1 MISNADIDFDP
12 DSDPDIDDL
21 ETKLM
26 RAGFVV
32 ICSLLLAPSLPAQT
46 SWFPFTLPWD
56 DASHTAIDASD
67 LLIDYPGQDPAAVV
81 DSRGSLRAGADGH
94 FYFEKTGKRARFWGV
109 NFTFNANYP
118 PCPERPPAAG
128 EYPDDRVADKVAQ
141 HLAKLGINVVRFHH
155 MDFYGSPDGIWDP
168 RYYPND
174 TQHLSDAALQRLD
187 YLIYQLRRN
196 GIYVN
201 LNLKVAR
208 HYGPGDNLQDTQLFR
223 DPLSF
228 FQGVSHFNARM
239 VELQKDYARKL
250 LAHRNPYT
258 GLTYTEDPVVAFIE
272 IANEDS
278 LFGNMLNDGGLNYL
292 PGVTGALP
300 ERYSTELDA
309 LWNSWLHEK
318 YGSRQALE
326 TAWKSKEPA
335 VDPTDMM
342 RNGGFESG
350 MNDWSVY
357 PIGSAS
363 VSSHVEQG
371 AGPDGS
377 AALRVEVT
385 SDGTNWHVQCIQN
398 GHAIESAKSY
408 EVSFYAKASSP
419 GEITIDVMRGVDPW
433 SNYGLSKTVQL
444 TTAWMKFSGF
454 FRAGETDPATVRP
467 TFELGA
473 SNNTVWID
481 KVEFRQVGPNELGAG
496 ESFEAGTV
504 VRPFRSELGRYT
516 SARIYDLFRFYAG
529 VDEQYFSGM
538 RSFIKDTL
546 GAGAMVTGTAPWWGF
561 LGDTAVQSKMDY
573 VDGHYY
579 WDHPGWPAGQAW
591 SPTGWTISNTPWVN
605 QLSDFSGLAS
615 QAVEGKPFTVSEFNH
630 VFPNRYALEGPLL
643 AAAIANLQDWDAV
656 YMFDYAGSTKDF
668 ARTSSVSFFDLAGNP
683 VKLGQMPVC
692 SRIFLGR
699 QSTVATDDLGVELNP
714 DELAAGYAAGKVN
727 AGQFLESKGLDRR
740 TFLQSRLRIRSF
752 DRTLPVSL
760 DHPLAPGSVTA
771 SNGELI
777 WNTDNPQASYMVI
790 EGPAVQGAVGFI
802 KGRTLNFGEWEFTA
816 GGASPDHMAVL
827 LQSRDRVP
835 LRETTR
841 MILSIWCEHQ
851 NTGMVW
857 NAGHTSVDNRWGGDP
872 PIIRPASVDLK
883 LRLSSARTVRL
894 YPLDERGS
902 RREPMP
908 GESIGSALRFQIDT
922 GRDRSLWYEVE
933 INNPTDEADF
943 DVQAPAPFQLYTDG
957 SGTDLKLGW
966 FEMTNAGAAAVR
978 PTVLL
983 EYQSRGVLTSVVR
996 LPASGTTLR
1005 SIAPVIRDSAV
1016 DTAVA
1021 ILNHGTAENV
1031 VALRLLDKTGVPRGD
1046 AVQVPLAGGETQAF
1060 FVREKFHIQG
1070 DFEGSL
1076 ELSAP
1081 APFHSITLRSI
1092 VNASGD
1098 FAMTPYPLETS
1109 SRGPL
1114 YFAHL
1119 TADSSYSSDV
1129 LLWNSK
1135 AQAVAA
1141 RLSFFSPDGKAAAPA
1156 GLESEV
1162 DVRLLPGELRR
1173 VTLPRTAS
1181 AFFGYARVALT
1192 SGASLPAMTAVITR
1206 WENGAPASE
1215 VGIPATPLL
1224 TEELIVLAERPQQ
1237 RTGLALLNPG
1247 PDPVA
1252 VELEIQGSDAVA
1264 GRTTVNLAGGEK
1276 RAFFLFEVF
1285 DSLPA
1290 FMTARLSIHA
1300 GGGAAVLALAGI
1312 TNERGDFLMASLT
1325 GEPGSQPLSPG
1336 GSAICPRYAT
1346 GAGYRTVV
1354 FMSPE
1359 TPNALEGNGQIRFL
1373 DTAGLPQQLLFR

>member
-1 MISNADIDFDP
+1 MISNADIDRDP

-21 ETKLM
+21 ETKLV
-26 RAGFVV
+26 RTGIIVV
-32 ICSLLLAPSLPAQT
+32 CSLLLAPSLQAQS

-56 DASHTAIDASD
+56 DASQNAVDASD
-67 LLIDYPGQDPAAVV
+67 LLIDYPGQDPATVV
-81 DSRGSLRAGADGH
+81 DSRGHLRAGGGH
-94 FYFEKTGKRARFWGV
+94 FYFEKTGKRTRFWGV

-155 MDFYGSPDGIWDP
+155 MDFYASPDGIWDP
-168 RYYPND
+168 KYYPND

-196 GIYVN
+196 GIYIN

-208 HYGPGDNLQDTQLFR
+208 HFGPGDGLQDTQLFR
-223 DPLSF
+223 DPISF

-250 LAHRNPYT
+250 LTHRNPYT
-258 GLTYTEDPVVAFIE
+258 GLTYAEDPVVAFIE

-292 PGVTGALP
+292 PGVAGALP
-300 ERYSTELDA
+300 ERYSAELDA
-309 LWNSWLHEK
+309 LWNTWLREK
-318 YGSRQALE
+318 YGSRQELE
-326 TAWKSKEPA
+326 TAWRSQGPP
-335 VDPTDMM
+335 VDPTDTM
-342 RNGGFESG
+342 RNGGFENG

-357 PIGSAS
+357 PIGNAA
-363 VSSHVEQG
+363 VSSRVEQA

-398 GHAIESAKSY
+398 GHAVETGRSY
-408 EVSFYAKASSP
+408 EVRFYAKASNA
-419 GEITIDVMRGVDPW
+419 GEITIDVMKGAEPW

-444 TTAWMKFSGF
+444 TTAWQQFSGF

-473 SNNTVWID
+473 STNTIWID
-481 KVEFRQVGPNELGAG
+481 KVEFRQAGPNELGAD

-504 VRPFRSELGRYT
+504 VRPYRSELGRYT
-516 SARIYDLFRFYAG
+516 SARIFDLFRFYAE

-538 RSFIKDTL
+538 RSFVKDTL
-546 GAGAMVTGTAPWWGF
+546 GAGAMVTGTAPWWAF

-579 WDHPGWPAGQAW
+579 WDHPSWPAGQAW
-591 SPTGWTISNTPWVN
+591 SPTGWTITNTPWVN
-605 QLSDFSGLAS
+605 ELADFSGLAS

-643 AAAIANLQDWDAV
+643 ASAIANLQDWDAV
-656 YMFDYAGSTKDF
+656 YLFDYAGSTRDF
-668 ARTSSVSFFDLAGNP
+668 ARTWSASFFDLAGNP

-692 SRIFLGR
+692 SRMFLGR
-699 QSTVATDDLGVELNP
+699 QSTVATDNLGVELNP
-714 DELAAGYAAGKVN
+714 GEVVVGYAAGKVN

-740 TFLQSRLRIRSF
+740 TFLQSRLRIRDF
-752 DRTLPVSL
+752 DRTAPVSL
-760 DHPLAPGSVTA
+760 DHSLAPGSVTA
-771 SNGELI
+771 SNGELL
-777 WNTDNPQASYMVI
+777 WNVDNPQAAYVLI
-790 EGPAVQGAVGFI
+790 KGPAVQGAVGFI
-802 KGRTLNFGEWEFTA
+802 KGRSMDFGEWEFTA
-816 GGASPDHMAVL
+816 GGTSPDHMAVL

-841 MILSIWCEHQ
+841 MILSIWSEHQ
-851 NTGMVW
+851 NTGMAW
-857 NAGHTSVDNRWGGDP
+857 NAGQTSVDNRWGGDP
-872 PIIRPASVDLK
+872 PIVRPASVDLK
-883 LRLSSARTVRL
+883 LRLSSARTLRI
-894 YPLDERGS
+894 YPLDERGN
-902 RREPMP
+902 RREPLA
-908 GESIGSALRFQIDT
+908 GESSGSTLRFQIDT
-922 GRDRSLWYEVE
+922 GRDRSVWYEVE
-933 INNPTDEADF
+933 INSPTEQAEF
-943 DVQAPAPFQLYTDG
+943 AVPAPAPFQLYTDG

-983 EYQSRGVLTSVVR
+983 EYQSRGVLTSTVR
-996 LPASGTTLR
+996 LPASSPTLR

-1021 ILNHGTAENV
+1021 VLNHGTAENV
-1031 VALRLLDKTGVPRGD
+1031 VTLRLLDKTGAPQGEPVR
-1046 AVQVPLAGGETQAF
+1046 VSLTGGETQAF
-1060 FVREKFHIQG
+1060 FVREKFQFQG

-1081 APFHSITLRSI
+1081 TPFHSITLRSI
-1092 VNASGD
+1092 VNAAGD
-1098 FAMTPYPLETS
+1098 FAMTPYPRETS
-1109 SRGPL
+1109 SNGPL
-1114 YFAHL
+1114 YFTHL
-1119 TADSSYSSDV
+1119 TADGSYSSDI

-1135 AQAVAA
+1135 AQSVAA
-1141 RLSFFSPDGKAAAPA
+1141 RLSFFAPDGKAAAPA
-1156 GLESEV
+1156 GLQSEV
-1162 DVRLLPGELRR
+1162 DVRLSPGELRR
-1173 VTLPRTAS
+1173 VTLPRTA
-1181 AFFGYARVALT
+1181 APFFGYARVTLT
-1192 SGASLPAMTAVITR
+1192 AGASLPAMTAVITR
-1206 WENGAPASE
+1206 WENSAPASE

-1224 TEELIVLAERPQQ
+1224 TDDLIVLAERPHQ
-1237 RTGLALLNPG
+1237 RAGLALLNPG
-1247 PDPVA
+1247 PAPVT
-1252 VELEIQGSDAVA
+1252 VELEIQGSDAGT
-1264 GRTTVNLAGGEK
+1264 GRATVNLAGGEK

-1285 DSLPA
+1285 DNLPA
-1290 FMTARLSIHA
+1290 FLTASLNIRA
-1300 GGGAAVLALAGI
+1300 NGGVAALALAGI

-1325 GEPGSQPLSPG
+1325 GEPGIQPLAPG
-1336 GSAICPRYAT
+1336 STAICPRYAT

-1354 FMSPE
+1354 FMSPD
-1359 TPNALEGNGQIRFL
+1359 TKDALPGSGQIWFL
-1373 DTAGLPQQLLFR
+1373 DKTGSPQALLFR